1 MGNWL
6 LFWTLGLIWGSS
18 FLLIKIG
25 VQELSPFSLVSGR
38 LGVTA
43 IAFIFLFLALRKGVP
58 RDRKMLMHLTIA
70 AVISTAAPF
79 LIIAWAENSIDS
91 GLASV
96 LQATV
101 PLFSILIAHVALQD
115 DKIHRGKF
123 IGLVTGMIG
132 VVLLALRSSDPK
144 HVNAI
149 EGQIAMLVASMFY
162 AVGAVYVRRML
173 RSVEPVVSAGVTMTV
188 AAIVVIVLTLFI
200 VRPLPNVSALQPGTI
215 LAVVGLGLVNTFIAY
230 IIYYRLIAN
239 WGASRATMVTYVV
252 PLMGLLLGTFL
263 GHEPMDL
270 NLLAGTVLII
280 GGVALANWRKSPPKA
295 AEPLPEAAAG
305 QATT

>member
-6 LFWTLGLIWGSS
+6 LFGTLGLIWGSS

-25 VQELSPFSLVSGR
+25 VQELSPLTLVSGR

-43 IAFIFLFLALRKGVP
+43 IAFIVLFLVLRKRVP
-58 RDRKMLMHLTIA
+58 RDRKTLTNLAVA
-70 AVISTAAPF
+70 AVVNTVAPF
-79 LIIAWAENSIDS
+79 LIITWAENSIDS

-101 PLFSILIAHVALQD
+101 PLFSIVIAHVALQD

-123 IGLVTGMIG
+123 LGLVTGMIG
-132 VVLLALRSSDPK
+132 VILLALRSSDPK

-162 AVGAVYVRRML
+162 AIGAVYVRRML
-173 RSVEPVVSAGVTMTV
+173 RGLEPVVSAGVSMIV
-188 AAIVVIVLTLFI
+188 AALVVIVLTLFI
-200 VRPLPNVSALQPGTI
+200 VRPLPNVAALQPGTI
-215 LAVVGLGLVNTFIAY
+215 LAVVGLGVINTFIAY

-239 WGASRATMVTYVV
+239 WGASRTTMVTYIV

-263 GHEPMDL
+263 GHEPVDI

-295 AEPLPEAAAG
+295 AEPLPEAATSR
-305 QATT
+305 ATT